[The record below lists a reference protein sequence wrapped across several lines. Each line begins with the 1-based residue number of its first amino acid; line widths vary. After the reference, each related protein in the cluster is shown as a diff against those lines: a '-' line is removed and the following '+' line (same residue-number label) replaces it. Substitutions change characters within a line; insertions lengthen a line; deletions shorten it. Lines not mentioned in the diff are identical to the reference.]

1 MKKYNKKDSCSYA
14 LGATLTIEMLEH
26 KIEYAKR
33 VYFHS
38 TLERNETVLKIEE
51 VCRKNNIPIIQSDK
65 VFRVLSEKENCYIIG
80 EFQKF
85 ESKLSKDKNHIVL
98 VNPSNSGNLGTII
111 RSMIG
116 FGIYDLAIIKPAVD
130 IFDLKTIRASM
141 GAIFNIR
148 FSYFDSFSD
157 YSKEYKNNYYPFMLQ
172 AKEKLA
178 LTKFKTPFS
187 LIFGNEATGLPKEFL
202 NIGESVIISHSKNI
216 DSLNLTIAASIAI
229 YEATKNNFNNW

>member
-1 MKKYNKKDSCSYA
+1 MKKYNKKDNYSYA
-14 LGATLTIEMLEH
+14 LGATLTIEMLEK
-26 KIEYAKR
+26 KINYAKR

-38 TLERNETVLKIEE
+38 ALERNETVLKIEDI
-51 VCRKNNIPIIQSDK
+51 CKKNKIPIIESDK
-65 VFRVLSEKENCYIIG
+65 AFRVLSEKENCYIIG

-85 ESKLSKDKNHIVL
+85 ETELVKGKNHVVL

-111 RSMIG
+111 RSMVG
-116 FGIYDLAIIKPAVD
+116 FGIHDLAIIKPAVD

-148 FSYFDSFSD
+148 FKYYDSFSD
-157 YSKEYKNNYYPFMLQ
+157 YAEEHNNSFYPFMLQ
-172 AKEKLA
+172 AKKKLA
-178 LTKFKTPFS
+178 TVDFKTPFS

-216 DSLNLTIAASIAI
+216 DSLNLTIATSIAI
-229 YEATKNNFNNW
+229 YEATKRDFNN